1 MENETMPFF
10 SNSEAKSAPSGYEPA
25 QVLEGG
31 SVRGPRCCG
40 VAMADDGGC
49 SEGCCD
55 DYRCATCGH
64 RVRIEWPD

>member
-1 MENETMPFF
+1 MPFF

-25 QVLEGG
+25 QILEGG
-31 SVRGPRCCG
+31 NVRGPRCCG

-55 DYRCATCGH
+55 DYRCETCGH
-64 RVRIEWPD
+64 TVRIEWPD